1 MWKDIKGW
9 EEYYEINE
17 NGEVK
22 NKITKKIL
30 KGDVNN
36 CGYHRV
42 CLYKKN
48 HIPIKQRFFVHRLV
62 AEHFIQNIN
71 SLPEVNHIDGNKHN
85 NHVDN
90 LEWVSRSEN
99 EIHARKNNLKHFKPN
114 SRFKIYKIL
123 IEFLDG
129 TIKIFNSQTECSKQ
143 LGVSHET
150 IKRMI
155 NHPEKS
161 MSIEKLNIKNIKYI

>member
-1 MWKDIKGW
+1 M
-9 EEYYEINE
+9 
-17 NGEVK
+17 
-22 NKITKKIL
+22 
-30 KGDVNN
+30 
-36 CGYHRV
+36 
-42 CLYKKN
+42 
-48 HIPIKQRFFVHRLV
+48 V

-114 SRFKIYKIL
+114 SRFKIYKIST
-123 IEFLDG
+123 EFLDG
-129 TIKIFNSQTECSKQ
+129 TTKIFNSQTECSKQ
-143 LGVSHET
+143 LGISHET